1 MVKAKRIFFR
11 STDIIR
17 ASEIGQYHYCS
28 IAWYLQK
35 CGYEPKS
42 PMLDIGT
49 KKHLEL
55 GKIMDNTHANIR
67 KSRVIGIIG
76 YLLLI
81 IGFLI
86 LLFGVILL

>member
-17 ASEIGQYHYCS
+17 ASEIGQFHFCS

-35 CGYEPKS
+35 SGYEPKS
-42 PMLDIGT
+42 SMLDFGA

-55 GKIMDNTHANIR
+55 GKLMDYTHSNIH

-86 LLFGVILL
+86 LLFGVIL

>member
-1 MVKAKRIFFR
+1 MVSAKRAFFK

-17 ASEIGQYHYCS
+17 ASEIGQYHFCS

-35 CGYEPKS
+35 CGYEPIS
-42 PMLDIGT
+42 PMLDFGV
-49 KKHLEL
+49 KKHIEL
-55 GKIMDNTHANIR
+55 GKIMDYTIANIR

-86 LLFGVILL
+86 LFFGVIQL

>member
-1 MVKAKRIFFR
+1 MVKAKRTFFR

-35 CGYEPKS
+35 CGYKPKS
-42 PMLDIGT
+42 SMLDFGA

-55 GKIMDNTHANIR
+55 GKIMDYTQANIR